1 MGYAILLLPPLS
13 RPLWMDMMFLYCA
26 AKADRPAGAPFI
38 VREKPSATAARAVP
52 AEITLSTLILL
63 VVFVSISSFR
73 RTTSPLYFYVWL
85 DVPAIRIRI

>member
-1 MGYAILLLPPLS
+1 
-13 RPLWMDMMFLYCA
+13 MDMMFLYCA

-73 RTTSPLYFYVWL
+73 L
-85 DVPAIRIRI
+85 DLGRRRRFTFTYG